1 MRISHRHIFFIL
13 ILGLWL
19 AFSVKAEQFLQT
31 QWTTENGLPQN
42 SVTSIAQ
49 TPDGYLWIG
58 TFGGLARFG
67 GVRFKI
73 FTTANSPELKSNRI
87 TALKTDAQ
95 GNLWIGTEHGEVIY
109 YSDSKF
115 KIIDDGETYES
126 KVINDI
132 FIDKDGLV
140 WIAGDGSIRTCWEGK
155 CQSKNFDVGAFT
167 IRQDSE
173 GMIWVA
179 AQDYK
184 LYIFSEGRFI
194 EDKTFIKDVLSIE
207 TKNGGGLWVL
217 TLNELFSYQNG
228 KMRSVIVPN
237 KLGSPRFSLRNCPK
251 GGLWFSSGNEV
262 FNIKDDIIKKYEL
275 EGVYAH
281 NANMIFIDR
290 DDNVWLGR
298 IGEGLIRLVNQRIQ
312 TLTFDGEFEGI
323 KIKNVAVNSLVQD
336 AKGDIWIATNS
347 TLYHLQNGKTVKM
360 SEEFPNVIPGALLFD
375 SEGTIW
381 NATSTGLRSYREGKS
396 VLHEEISWKYSQT
409 ANSIFEDKEKNLW
422 YGCLGCGVFVSDKK
436 KIIAKYTKESGLVGN
451 TVSIITQTRDG
462 AMWFG
467 TTSGV
472 SRLKDGVI
480 TNWTTENGLSNNYVR
495 DIYEDQDGAIWFGT
509 YGGGLNRLKDE
520 KIKHI
525 TTKNGLFDDIVS
537 RILVD
542 DEDNF
547 WMLGNRGIYIVN
559 RKNLNEFADEQIKQI
574 YCNAL
579 TAADGMLTDE
589 GNGGYQNA
597 GIRTRDGKFWFPM
610 IKGVVIIDPKQGKL
624 APPIPIIEEVFLNDK
639 LIENLNKVEI
649 NPGNESLEIYYTG
662 LNFRKPEQIRF
673 RYRLEGLDDNW
684 TEAGTRRLANYP
696 YLPSG
701 NYRFQLQAAN
711 ADGIWSEQIAG
722 FEIEVFPPF
731 WKSWWFII
739 LFAVLV
745 LIIWIAIYEYRNRR
759 FAHEKSVREDF
770 SRRLLQAQ
778 ENERRKI
785 ASEIHD
791 NLGQQLLII
800 KNWANYC
807 LSKTS
812 KTNKIRGQISQI
824 SETANEALETVRAIA
839 KNLSPYHLDKA
850 GLSATIHFMIK
861 QVAESCDIEFVTEI
875 DDVDGYLMK
884 EAEINLYRI
893 VQESVNNIIKHS
905 KANKA
910 KVVLKKERGNLILRI
925 TDNGIGFYES
935 DLSYQKFGTGLN
947 GITERA
953 RMIGGEL
960 TVKSIPQQGTQII
973 LEI

>member
-1 MRISHRHIFFIL
+1 MRISHRQIFFTL
-13 ILGLWL
+13 FLGLWL
-19 AFSVKAEQFLQT
+19 VFPLKAEQFLQT

-49 TPDGYLWIG
+49 TPDGYLWLG
-58 TFGGLARFG
+58 TFGGLARFD

-73 FTTANSPELKSNRI
+73 YTTVNSPELKSNRI
-87 TALKTDAQ
+87 TTLRTDSK
-95 GNLWIGTEHGEVIY
+95 GKLWIGSEHGEVIY
-109 YSDSKF
+109 YSEGKF
-115 KIIDDGETYES
+115 NVVDDGERF
-126 KVINDI
+126 KNRVINDL
-132 FIDKDGLV
+132 FIDKDDLV
-140 WIAGDGSIRTCWEGK
+140 WVAGDGFIKTCGEDK
-155 CQSKNFDVGAFT
+155 CESKNFEKGAFS
-167 IRQDSE
+167 IRQDSM
-173 GMIWVA
+173 GNIWA
-179 AQDYK
+179 AGQDNK
-184 LYIFSEGRFI
+184 LYRFIDGVFIADEIFS
-194 EDKTFIKDVLSIE
+194 KDVVNLESDP
-207 TKNGGGLWVL
+207 NGGLWVL
-217 TLNELFSYQNG
+217 TYNELFFYKNG
-228 KMRSVIVPN
+228 QSRSVVIPSR
-237 KLGSPRFSLRNCPK
+237 LGGPRFALRSSSK
-251 GGLWFSSGNEV
+251 GHLWFNSGKEV
-262 FNIKDDIIKKYEL
+262 FKVIEDKVTRYEV
-275 EGVYAH
+275 EGVDAH
-281 NANMIFIDR
+281 NASIIFIDR

-323 KIKNVAVNSLVQD
+323 KVKNVAVNSLVQD
-336 AKGDIWIATNS
+336 AKGDIWIATIS
-347 TLYHLQNGKTVKM
+347 TLFHLRNGKIEKM
-360 SEEFPNVIPGALLFD
+360 SEEFPKDIPGALLLD

-381 NATSTGLRSYREGKS
+381 NSTSRGLKSFREGKAA
-396 VLHEEISWKYSQT
+396 LHGEISWEFNNT
-409 ANSIFEDKEKNLW
+409 ANSLFEDNEKNLW
-422 YGCLGCGVFVSDKK
+422 YGCSGCGVFVSDKE
-436 KIIAKYTKESGLVGN
+436 KIIAKYTKENGLVGN

-472 SRLKDGVI
+472 SRLKDGVF

-495 DIYEDQDGAIWFGT
+495 DIYEDQDGIIWFGT
-509 YGGGLNRLKDE
+509 YGGGLNRLRKE
-520 KIKHI
+520 KITHI

-547 WMLGNRGIYIVN
+547 WMLGNRGIYSVS
-559 RKNLNEFADEQIKQI
+559 RKMLNDFSNEQINHI

-597 GIRTRDGKFWFPM
+597 GIRTHDGKFWFPM
-610 IKGVVIIDPKQGKL
+610 IKGVVIIDPKQEKL
-624 APPIPIIEEVFLNDK
+624 SAPKPMIEEVFLNDK
-639 LIENLNKVEI
+639 PIDTSKKLEI
-649 NPGNESLEIYYTG
+649 NPGNESLEINYTG

-673 RYRLEGLDDNW
+673 RYRLEGLDENW
-684 TEAGTRRLANYP
+684 TEAGTRRLTNYP

-731 WKSWWFII
+731 WKSWWFTIMLI
-739 LFAVLV
+739 VVV
-745 LIIWIAIYEYRNRR
+745 LIIWVAIYEYRNRR
-759 FAHEKSVREDF
+759 FAREKSVREDF
-770 SRRLLQAQ
+770 SRRLLQMQ
-778 ENERRKI
+778 ENERRRI

-800 KNWANYC
+800 KNWSNYC
-807 LSKTS
+807 LSKISKTS
-812 KTNKIRGQISQI
+812 KIRAQISQI
-824 SETANEALETVRAIA
+824 GETANEALETVRAIA

-861 QVAESCDIEFVTEI
+861 QVAESCDIEFNTEI
-875 DDVDGYLMK
+875 EDVDGYLSK

-910 KVVLKKERGNLILRI
+910 KVVLKKERGKLILRI
-925 TDNGIGFYES
+925 ADNGIGFYEA
-935 DLSYQKFGTGLN
+935 DLGYQEFGTGLN

-953 RMIGGEL
+953 RMLGGEL
-960 TVKSIPQQGTQII
+960 SIKSIPQQGTQII